1 MEAKNANEL
10 DKNNRL
16 SDDDL
21 DAVGGGMLQNT
32 NQTRGADPV
41 TALRQAN
48 AQTTFSTND
57 TQQNR

>member
-21 DAVGGGMLQNT
+21 DAVGGGMLQST
-32 NQTRGADPV
+32 KQTRGADPV
-41 TALRQAN
+41 AALRQAN
-48 AQTTFSTND
+48 AQATFSTND

>member
-32 NQTRGADPV
+32 KQTRGADPV

-48 AQTTFSTND
+48 TQATFSTND